1 MTGRYYAGHA
11 TGEHKQ
17 QGSGADADGC
27 IIGQANRKSKDDFFL
42 SISFNLG
49 VGKFLVQS

>member
-17 QGSGADADGC
+17 QGSGDADGC
-27 IIGQANRKSKDDFFL
+27 IIGQANRKSKDDFFSL
-42 SISFNLG
+42 NF
-49 VGKFLVQS
+49 V

>member
-17 QGSGADADGC
+17 QGSGADAHGC
-27 IIGQANRKSKDDFFL
+27 IIGQANRKSKDDFFFSQFRL
-42 SISFNLG
+42 TWELGSF
-49 VGKFLVQS
+49 